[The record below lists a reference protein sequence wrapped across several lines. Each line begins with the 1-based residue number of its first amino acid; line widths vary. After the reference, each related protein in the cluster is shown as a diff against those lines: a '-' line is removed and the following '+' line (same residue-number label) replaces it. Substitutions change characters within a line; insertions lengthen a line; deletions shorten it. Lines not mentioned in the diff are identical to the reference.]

1 MSSDGNFT
9 IRTTFRE
16 HGRSFLVIEQGA
28 RNRVLKDLTTQEVTT
43 RSVTQ
48 LRKQYAAG
56 AIEFDDLL
64 SAPDTSHSMCDTA
77 LERSLADQSE
87 RARNEVKVKLHFL
100 NGICPRGRV
109 QFRRSEVQ
117 DAILKLHRE
126 LPDKLPGVPRPSR
139 PPSASTVYAWRRA
152 WVDSGFSARRL
163 VNRHDLRGRRP
174 AAIPKELE
182 PVLERVVDG
191 FYATGNRPSVTAT
204 LECAETEVDRMNL
217 VRAPVDQLPRP
228 TRRQLQR
235 LIDKADRFVTLQAR
249 YGTAYARRKTRIFTR
264 KEQPT
269 RLLEHVEI
277 DHTPLDVICTADESG
292 LIVGRPYLTV
302 LIDVASRMIVGA
314 WISFRPPNAA
324 TVLRALKHAILPK
337 EEVLKRYRIKGPW
350 PARGVMSQ
358 IILDNGKDFH
368 SNALEGAALDLGI
381 SLVYCPPRQ
390 PFFKGVIE
398 RFLQEINYRFIH
410 LLPGTTFAKYW
421 LREDYD
427 SLKNAVIPVEDL
439 RRFVYRW
446 IVEVYNKQ
454 FHRGIQT
461 CPLEKWNE
469 RDGKLDHPVLPRRID
484 VLDVYLTATEE
495 RTLGSKGI
503 EINSLHYAGPELNE
517 LYCQLSER
525 PASARRLKV
534 KPNPDDLGFIH
545 VLHPRTNT
553 YFKAP
558 CTWPDYANGLTQ
570 EQHEWCRALAREK
583 YKALN
588 YRSALLAAKQE
599 MLDEARNMH
608 DQHLKL
614 LALAEQQAQAP
625 AKGNGKPRPKPRAG
639 RSGVATQSL
648 AEAAAAVR
656 REKPRQEPAPP
667 AVSFE
672 GLEAFATGQ
681 SDLF

>member
-1 MSSDGNFT
+1 MTSDGHFT
-9 IRTTFRE
+9 IGTTFRE
-16 HGRSFLVIEQGA
+16 QGRSFLVIEQGA
-28 RNRVLKDLTTQEVTT
+28 RNRVLRDLSTQEVAT
-43 RSVTQ
+43 RSAAQ

-56 AIEFDDLL
+56 AIEFEDLL
-64 SAPDTSHSMCDTA
+64 SAPGTLQITCGAA

-87 RARNEVKVKLHFL
+87 RARNDVRVKLHFL

-109 QFRRSEVQ
+109 EFRRSEIR
-117 DAILKLHRE
+117 DAILKLHAE
-126 LPDKLPGVPRPSR
+126 LPDKLPGVPRAPR
-139 PPSASTVYAWRRA
+139 PPSVSTVYEWRRA
-152 WVDSGFSARRL
+152 WVTSEFSVRRL

-174 AAIPKELE
+174 AEIPRELQA
-182 PVLERVVDG
+182 VLERVVDE
-191 FYATGNRPSVTAT
+191 FYATGNRPTITAT
-204 LECAETEVDRMNL
+204 LERAEAQVDRMNL
-217 VRAPVDQLPRP
+217 VRPTVDQLPRP

-235 LIDKADRFVTLQAR
+235 LIDKADRFLTLQAR
-249 YGTAYARRKTRIFTR
+249 YGTACARRKTKVSTR

-269 RLLEHVEI
+269 RLLERVEI
-277 DHTPLDVICTADESG
+277 DHTQLDLICTADESG

-302 LIDVASRMIVGA
+302 LIDVASRMVLGA
-314 WISFRPPNAA
+314 WISFRPPNTA

-337 EEVLKRYRIKGPW
+337 DDLLRRYRIKGQW
-350 PARGVMSQ
+350 PARGVMSEVVM
-358 IILDNGKDFH
+358 DNGPELH
-368 SNALEGAALDLGI
+368 SNGLEDALRDLGI
-381 SLVYCPPRQ
+381 NFVYCPPRQ
-390 PFFKGVIE
+390 PYFKGVIE

-469 RDGKLDHPVLPRRID
+469 RDGKADHPVLPRRID
-484 VLDVYLTATEE
+484 VLDVYLTATKE

-503 EINSLHYAGPELNE
+503 EINSLHYAGSALNE
-517 LYCQLSER
+517 LYCQLGER
-525 PASARRLKV
+525 PASARLLKV
-534 KPNPDDLGFIH
+534 RPNPDDLGFIH
-545 VLHPRTNT
+545 VLDPRTDT

-558 CTWPDYANGLTQ
+558 CTWPDYANGLSQ
-570 EQHEWCRALAREK
+570 EQHEWFRALAREK

-588 YRSALLAAKQE
+588 YRSAVLAAKQE
-599 MLDEARNMH
+599 MLDEARQMH
-608 DQHLKL
+608 EQHLKL

-625 AKGNGKPRPKPRAG
+625 AKGTGKARPKARAG
-639 RSGVATQSL
+639 RSGAVTQSR

-656 REKPRQEPAPP
+656 SEKPRQDPVLPT
-667 AVSFE
+667 VSFD
-672 GLEAFATGQ
+672 GLEAFPTGQ